1 MEELFKKGKH
11 ANASPL
17 KAVYLP
23 FELKHHYPLQ
33 VMFVVPKKLFK
44 RANDRNKL
52 KRRMRE
58 AYRLQ
63 KNSVYEKL
71 NTSEKKFIVAFIYTA
86 KEAEDYKKIEAGISK
101 LTLKLI

>member
-23 FELKHHYPLQ
+23 FGLIHDYPVQ

-63 KNSVYEKL
+63 KSSLYERLKA
-71 NTSEKKFIVAFIYTA
+71 SEKKFILALIYTA
-86 KEAEDYKKIEAGISK
+86 KEAEDYKKIEAGVSK